1 MQHLLYLAFPVLLS
15 DPLCPLS
22 YLISSQLLAF
32 VTQLAFPFD
41 FLVSVSCLGRGWSSF
56 SFQPW
61 MLLSVPPSLFLFFSD
76 ASLPF
81 NQTVL
86 SCLAWVPTLETTET
100 TENRPV
106 PAVLPGEIWLE

>member
-1 MQHLLYLAFPVLLS
+1 MSPVLS
-15 DPLCPLS
+15 DLFPAPGL
-22 YLISSQLLAF
+22 

-56 SFQPW
+56 SFQPRI
-61 MLLSVPPSLFLFFSD
+61 LLSAPPSLFLFFSD

-81 NQTVL
+81 NQTAL

-106 PAVLPGEIWLE
+106 PAVLTGEIWLECTQSVRDLGRI